1 MMVVSLMEIAAQ
13 RSAVPSCY
21 NPCEF
26 YHLYIC
32 NHACY
37 IYVEDEDGEQENKNT
52 KKSGAIDRAKLLLLK
67 DLLAFRFA

>member
-1 MMVVSLMEIAAQ
+1 MQ
-13 RSAVPSCY
+13 SCM
-21 NPCEF
+21 
-26 YHLYIC
+26 L
-32 NHACY
+32 Y